1 MNIRVAF
8 GAEVHGGW
16 AAEEATV
23 VDAVCGPPRLR
34 IYAIPPYPKVSDLSN
49 QIRYLRRRNKSANNK
64 KSKHEKR

>member
-8 GAEVHGGW
+8 EAEVHGGW

-23 VDAVCGPPRLR
+23 VDAESGPPRLR
-34 IYAIPPYPKVSDLSN
+34 IYAIPPYPKVLDLSN